1 MRAMSKAPA
10 LAPHPQL
17 AEYYQDEP
25 SRRRLLDRLF
35 DHSAADYDRICRW
48 MSFGSGE
55 GYRVDA
61 LRRAGLRPGMRVLDV
76 ATGTGPVARA
86 AVQTVGKDGVVAL
99 DPSMGMLLQARAA
112 VGVPVVRGLGE
123 QLPWR
128 SASFDFLSMGY
139 ALRHVADLGAAF
151 AEYHRVLRPGGVVV
165 LLEIARP
172 ASRLGYLWL
181 RFYLGR
187 VIPWLT
193 RWRTGNRDAETVMR
207 YFWDTIDRCVPASD
221 ILRALAE
228 AGFESP
234 RRTLK
239 LGMLAEYV
247 ARRGNA

>member
-1 MRAMSKAPA
+1 MPSARS

-17 AEYYQDEP
+17 DEYYADERA
-25 SRRRLLDRLF
+25 RRRLLDRLF
-35 DHSAADYDRICRW
+35 DRSAADYDRINRW

-55 GYRVDA
+55 SYRKEV
-61 LRRAGLRPGMRVLDV
+61 LQRTGLRPGMRVLDV

-86 AVQTVGKDGVVAL
+86 EVEIVGRDGVVAL
-99 DPSMGMLLQARAA
+99 DPSMGMLLQARGA
-112 VGVPVVRGLGE
+112 VGVPVVRALGE
-123 QLPWR
+123 ALPWR
-128 SASFDFLSMGY
+128 SGSFDFLSMGY
-139 ALRHVADLGAAF
+139 ALRHVADLDAAF

-172 ASRLGYLWL
+172 TSRLAYLWL

-187 VIPWLT
+187 VIPWVT

-234 RRTLK
+234 TRTLTF
-239 LGMLAEYV
+239 GTLAEYT
-247 ARRGNA
+247 ARRGDAA